1 MILTTLVIF
10 PAEKQHNS
18 CNTCCLRTAAELFW
32 ETYLWQNISSLLP
45 GHAGGGVQLVGL
57 DGHDVM
63 VVAEVP
69 GSGRHAKVIPR
80 WQFHS
85 LCGNG
90 VIFSYWKPSVSFEI
104 INLLRHKEPRRACW
118 QDRDSQ
124 SADRSHTWKTFEFS
138 YMAKISM
145 QDSPFQNW
153 SLSNFGLCENVK
165 EESPDGNPGLMLHV
179 SELHLAAA
187 QHRVSS
193 VSELGN
199 SNKSQMTLVTHL
211 SWS

>member
-118 QDRDSQ
+118 QDRDWR

-138 YMAKISM
+138 YMANISM

-199 SNKSQMTLVTHL
+199 SNKL
-211 SWS
+211 